1 MVFSSTVFLLL
12 FLPLILFVYYNP
24 FLKSRAFRNSS
35 LLLFS
40 LIFYAWGE
48 PVFVFVLLLS
58 ILLNWFFAL
67 RIDRQ
72 KDPKKRKKLLFF
84 PIIFDISLMF
94 VFKYLGFVMRN
105 LGLLLGDTSLD
116 ISIVLPIGISFFT
129 FQIMSYVFDVYYRK
143 APVQKNALS
152 VGLYISLFPQL
163 IAGPIVRYETVAE
176 EINHRKET
184 PKDFTAGVTRF
195 IFGLGKKVLL
205 ANYVGLIADNIFAAT
220 ENLSIS
226 AAWLGIVAYALQIYF
241 DFSGYSDMAIGLG
254 RMFGFHFLENFNFP
268 YIASSITD
276 FWRRWHISLSTW
288 FRDYVYI
295 PLGGNRV
302 SQKRWVFNLFAV
314 WLLTGIWHGANWTF
328 IIWGLYYFI
337 FLLFEKLT
345 GFDKKLG
352 FFSHAYTLL
361 VVLVGWVIFRAES
374 LPRVL
379 QYLGFMFGIGA
390 NGMVDE
396 LFRYYLSNGKWVLL
410 AAAICSVPVIQ
421 FIRNKLSAEAADAAV
436 SPVKNDLL
444 AVMDIGK
451 LLITAIVFV
460 LSLLVCVNSTY
471 NPFIYFNF

>member
-1 MVFSSTVFLLL
+1 MVFSSTVFLLF
-12 FLPLILFVYYNP
+12 FLPLILIIYYNP
-24 FLKSRAFRNSS
+24 FFKNRLFRNYS

-40 LIFYAWGE
+40 LGFYAWGE

-58 ILLNWFFAL
+58 VLINWFFAL

-72 KDPKKRKKLLFF
+72 EDSKKRKRLLFF
-84 PIIFDISLMF
+84 PIAFDIGLII
-94 VFKYLGFVMRN
+94 VFKYLGFILNN
-105 LGLLLGDTSLD
+105 LGLLLGNTD
-116 ISIVLPIGISFFT
+116 IGVSIALPIGISFFT
-129 FQIMSYVFDVYYRK
+129 FQIMSYVFDVYRKK
-143 APVQKNALS
+143 APVQINVLN

-176 EINHRKET
+176 QINHRTET
-184 PKDFTAGVTRF
+184 SADFTAGVTRF
-195 IFGLGKKVLL
+195 VFGLGKKALL

-220 ENLSIS
+220 DSLSIA

-268 YIASSITD
+268 YVASSVTD

-295 PLGGNRV
+295 PMGGNRV
-302 SQKRWVFNLFAV
+302 SQSRWVFNLFIV

-328 IIWGLYYFI
+328 IVWGLYYFV
-337 FLLFEKLT
+337 FLLFEKVT

-361 VVLVGWVIFRAES
+361 VVLIGWVIFRAES
-374 LPRVL
+374 FPRVL
-379 QYLGFMFGIGA
+379 QYLGFMFGIGS
-390 NGMVDE
+390 NGTVDE

-410 AAAICSVPVIQ
+410 AAGICSVPVIQ
-421 FIRNKLSAEAADAAV
+421 FLKSKLSAGATETAA
-436 SPVKNDLL
+436 SPVKNNLL
-444 AVMDIGK
+444 AMMDIGK
-451 LLITAIVFV
+451 VFVTAIVFI
-460 LSLLVCVNSTY
+460 LSFLVCVNSTY